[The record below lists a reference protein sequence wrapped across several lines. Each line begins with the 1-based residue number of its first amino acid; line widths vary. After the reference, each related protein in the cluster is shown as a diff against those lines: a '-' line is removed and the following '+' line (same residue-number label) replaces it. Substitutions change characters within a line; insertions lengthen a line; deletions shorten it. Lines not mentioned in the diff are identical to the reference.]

1 MSHVRVGKGEI
12 FLIMYSYFKGLEI
25 QLLVSQLIYSMM
37 YILYMVYKL
46 STGLFFLSFIVCI
59 FLCFN

>member
-46 STGLFFLSFIVCI
+46 STGLFFFKFYCLYFSMF
-59 FLCFN
+59 